1 MSSLLVELSMIES
14 IGIFV
19 IFGAIL
25 FTHFHLP
32 QVSIGGRGISL
43 KGMDT
48 DLPAQHTSKS
58 GCTVCP
64 RCEAGNRSVYTYCG
78 NCVNRL

>member
-1 MSSLLVELSMIES
+1 MSSLSSEPSTIES
-14 IGIFV
+14 IGIFP
-19 IFGAIL
+19 ILGAIM
-25 FTHFHLP
+25 FTYSHLSRMP
-32 QVSIGGRGISL
+32 IGGRGISL

-48 DLPAQHTSKS
+48 DLPAQHPSRS

-64 RCEAGNRSVYTYCG
+64 RCKTDSSSVYIYCS